1 MGRRSRPTG
10 ADDAARWCLFDPG
23 GGDLVDGVRGD
34 DPLVWGAFRPPL
46 AAVALHDAWGQAD
59 GRVVLRGLLGQGG
72 VNLNGD
78 DPVGAQTLGEPRRVQ
93 ILPVG
98 SGGRGYW
105 ELSGR
110 RDTERDAVRP
120 VDGNGTRD
128 AGPAARSPGGRDGLE
143 AVGRLRCD
151 GGGDVGRQQQT
162 AGARLCPPGTCGP
175 IMPFDSRRIGD
186 QRDAGGPAERRSR
199 CLGDQVP
206 VGVWPSHDGGAGR
219 PRRPHGSG
227 GHGTRPTPRARLV
240 SWGACFRR
248 GDGSRH
254 FSGERWR

>member
-1 MGRRSRPTG
+1 MRSAKRSTSVSG
-10 ADDAARWCLFDPG
+10 TSLA
-23 GGDLVDGVRGD
+23 VRSSRTASGIVT
-34 DPLVWGAFRPPL
+34 PVPL
-46 AAVALHDAWGQAD
+46 AGSFVAS
-59 GRVVLRGLLGQGG
+59 RR
-72 VNLNGD
+72 D

-98 SGGRGYW
+98 SGGRGVEVDPALAEQAAQNNAAVGLSPRIVEGDGCQGWPEGAPYQRIYW

-120 VDGNGTRD
+120 VDGNGIRD

-175 IMPFDSRRIGD
+175 TMPF
-186 QRDAGGPAERRSR
+186 A
-199 CLGDQVP
+199 
-206 VGVWPSHDGGAGR
+206 
-219 PRRPHGSG
+219 SG
-227 GHGTRPTPRARLV
+227 
-240 SWGACFRR
+240 
-248 GDGSRH
+248 
-254 FSGERWR
+254 